1 MQRGEQTPSLWK
13 QASVDDRPNE
23 LNIAFWV
30 ISSVGAA
37 SPLLLHIIYVSVHA
51 PSLFLSF
58 SSRTPTLTHSYLF
71 LLLSVLHSLHFIHLQ
86 NLLFLPPSSLSVPWY
101 LYFYFLSL
109 FLCIFH
115 SHSFLAYILVISV
128 SFLYSFLSFLFFV
141 PFSPSLRSSLF
152 FCLTLSQSFFSFSA
166 AIFPFELLSSLSFSF
181 PPSHF
186 EAMPMK

>member
-1 MQRGEQTPSLWK
+1 MHHLSFSL
-13 QASVDDRPNE
+13 
-23 LNIAFWV
+23 L
-30 ISSVGAA
+30 
-37 SPLLLHIIYVSVHA
+37 VHA
-51 PSLFLSF
+51 PPHSHTAISF
-58 SSRTPTLTHSYLF
+58 SCSLCCI
-71 LLLSVLHSLHFIHLQ
+71 LSISSMCRIFYSSLHPLSQSPGICIFT
-86 NLLFLPPSSLSVPWY
+86 SSLS
-101 LYFYFLSL
+101 
-109 FLCIFH
+109 LCIFH